1 MSLAPPSLPSDMERL
16 KWEEVPSN
24 LEGRVVSL
32 DELVALFPE
41 VSQFSGIQVLED
53 AKNYRV
59 YGRKRQDTSF
69 FADQY
74 LAYGCKKC
82 NIIMV
87 GSPEIKDEDS
97 INIEDSQPLAGRR
110 GYDLSCKQCY
120 ARLEDVTFELS

>member
-32 DELVALFPE
+32 DELIALFPE
-41 VSQFSGIQVLED
+41 VSPFSGIQVLED

-59 YGRKRQDTSF
+59 YGRKRQDTTF

-74 LAYGCKKC
+74 LAYECKKC
-82 NIIMV
+82 NSLVI
-87 GSPEIKDEDS
+87 GSPNINDEDS
-97 INIEDSQPLAGRR
+97 IGCSPLVGRV

-120 ARLEDVTFELS
+120 ARLEDVTLELS

>member
-32 DELVALFPE
+32 DELIALFPE
-41 VSQFSGIQVLED
+41 VSPFSGIQVLED

-59 YGRKRQDTSF
+59 YGRKRQDTTS

-74 LAYGCKKC
+74 LAYECKKC
-82 NIIMV
+82 KAIII
-87 GSPEIKDEDS
+87 GSPEIQDEDS
-97 INIEDSQPLAGRR
+97 IGCSPLAGRV

-120 ARLEDVTFELS
+120 ARLEDVTLEMS